1 MKRKSKLNKFNGF
14 LAIVLVICLAATAFV
29 INKYPKIT
37 EDAGAETDAS
47 DVSVL
52 EASFE
57 PGTYG
62 GKEFKTIDD
71 VVKYYVECFNYTKTL
86 TAQYDENGE
95 TKTYYKLL
103 GDENLNVENLLVEG
117 KSNDIINKLVPGIVG
132 KLFSGSVKGL
142 SPSDNRDPNIDT
154 RNDGAIDLSTSALTA
169 DDVLDANVKDNGDG
183 TITITIQPKQA
194 VLSMPNE
201 DSQGRFFN
209 VLGDI
214 TSTVE
219 SIDVLSFSEGTI
231 ADNFVVTY
239 KGGTGSVIIDTA
251 TGEITGGD
259 FKMLVHIDVKHANVA
274 VLKDKNASL
283 DVVYTNHFPAD
294 DQYLM
299 DSRQITRK

>member
-37 EDAGAETDAS
+37 EEAGAETDTS

-86 TAQYDENGE
+86 TAQYDEKGE
-95 TKTYYKLL
+95 AKTYYKLL

-142 SPSDNRDPNIDT
+142 SPSDNRDPNFDT
-154 RNDGAIDLSTSALTA
+154 RNDGAINLTTSALTA
-169 DDVLDANVKDNGDG
+169 EDVLDANVKDNGDG